1 MVTDKLI
8 HLDVGFVVVH
18 DNDYLNQMDGK
29 VLLHVDDHLNQM
41 AYIHLD
47 KNITDQFKFR
57 NLFMYKFCL

>member
-1 MVTDKLI
+1 MVTDKVT
-8 HLDVGFVVVH
+8 HLDVGFVVVVVH
-18 DNDYLNQMDGK
+18 DNDHLDQMDGQ

-57 NLFMYKFCL
+57 NLFM